1 MTFYDVVVVEG
12 FIAMVWAAGTMA
24 LIQIGAADG
33 GLTMKFDGGTLKYF
47 QQLSDGSMK
56 AISASSVVG
65 VLCRKALGPVGGAI
79 ALAGVIVLPVTS
91 GDTALRALRL
101 TIADTFHIKQDNNA
115 RRLALATPIFALVLG
130 ILVWSKVDA
139 DGFNQ
144 LWRYFAWSNQ
154 AMAVFALAAAAIYL
168 LVENKGVYVWMPLV
182 PGIFYT
188 VVCGS
193 YILNAK
199 IGLKLPWN
207 AAYIGSVLLA
217 VLYTVAIFVRGKRP
231 ANIL

>member
-1 MTFYDVVVVEG
+1 
-12 FIAMVWAAGTMA
+12 MVWAAGTMA
-24 LIQIGAADG
+24 LIQMGAAKG
-33 GLTMKFDGGTLKYF
+33 GLTMQFDNGALKYF
-47 QQLSDGSMK
+47 QQAADGSMK
-56 AISASSVVG
+56 AISATSVVG

-79 ALAGVIVLPVTS
+79 ALIGVIVLPVTS

-115 RRLALATPIFALVLG
+115 RRLALATPIFVLVFG
-130 ILVWSKVDA
+130 ILVWSKFDA
-139 DGFNQ
+139 NGFNQ

-154 AMAVFALAAAAIYL
+154 AMALFALAAAAIYL
-168 LVENKGVYVWMPLV
+168 LIEKKGAYVWMPLI

-188 VVCGS
+188 LVCGS

-199 IGLKLPWN
+199 IGFHLPWN

-231 ANIL
+231 ANTL